1 MSDQVLL
8 ARSRLSVEK
17 PYYALQLWSVAFFP
31 RSDFHA
37 LTGSAIGVSKEWK
50 CYYDPKWI
58 ASKWSMEE
66 TVTVLEHELGHL
78 LRLHSDRAE
87 AIGLS
92 SEFRRC
98 KTRKEW
104 RRAVV
109 VAKYSLHQRWNIAA
123 DAEIND
129 DLKGLPGDCVH
140 PKSLGLPEGKSA
152 EFYYQHMPKQ
162 QQGGQGSGSSS
173 DGQARPWEDPSDPG
187 GIKVKAERNALVK
200 QTLENIVKTHSKSP
214 GKVAAGLERY
224 ATETL
229 RPKPI
234 PWDALL
240 TSALRNACLTV
251 RGRSDFT
258 YRFPSRRQWLGRK
271 LGVVFPAMAD
281 KLPRV
286 GFLQDTSGSMDDE
299 DLAEGIARMAEVL
312 QSTRVQ
318 SLTVLSCDC
327 KVSWIKEIISTFS
340 VKLSGG
346 GGTDMRIGIDSA
358 AKLRPRLDVLVVF
371 TDGYTPWPSS
381 PSPFKLI
388 IVYSQGNSVTGPEW
402 AINIRMEAKC

>member
-8 ARSRLSVEK
+8 ARSRLSVEQ
-17 PYYALQLWSVAFFP
+17 PYYTMQLFSVAFLARP
-31 RSDFHA
+31 DFKS
-37 LTGSAIGVSKEWK
+37 LTGHAIGVSEDWR
-50 CYYDPKWI
+50 CYYDAKWI
-58 ASKWSMEE
+58 EANWSIEE
-66 TVTVLEHELGHL
+66 TMAVVEHELGHL
-78 LRLHSDRAE
+78 LRLHSDRAK

-92 SEFRRC
+92 TEFRKC

-129 DLKGLPGDCVH
+129 DLKGLPSKCVY
-140 PKSLGLPEGKSA
+140 PKELGLAEGKSA
-152 EFYYQHMPKQ
+152 EFYYANMPKQ

-173 DGQARPWEDPSDPG
+173 DGVPRPWEDSSDPG

-200 QTLENIVKTHSKSP
+200 QTLESVVKAR

-224 ATETL
+224 AKEIL

-258 YRFPSRRQWLGRK
+258 YKLPSRRQWLGRR

-281 KLPRV
+281 HLPRV
-286 GFLQDTSGSMDDE
+286 GFLQDTSGSMDEE
-299 DLAEGIARMAEVL
+299 DLAEGISRMAEVL

-327 KVSWIKEIISTFS
+327 EVSWIKEIISTFS

-346 GGTDMRIGIDSA
+346 GGTDMRIGIDA
-358 AKLRPRLDVLVVF
+358 AQKLRPRLDVLVVF

-381 PSPFKLI
+381 PTPCKLI
-388 IVYSQGNSVTGPEW
+388 NVYTRGGSVTGPPW
-402 AINIRMEAKC
+402 AINIRMEER